1 MQKAIVWFRAGLGM
15 QALLAG
21 LAIVLA
27 LIYRRKDNR
36 GRMLLLARLLSWG
49 MAAVMI
55 VNVVMIAGL
64 LLTMRQFGLNHS
76 RLFVVNLVVIGLMGV
91 LEMALLLG
99 FGFCYRQLLR
109 MAVSGDRSPVLV
121 KKCCQGNQLLAGFC
135 AMRLIEPLIQAA
147 VIQFFPI
154 TEIDALAFS
163 SINLN
168 FEFPSLPLLDWG
180 LLLIVALILE
190 AFLKRHIPM
199 SSECLSREEEGEE
212 SLG

>member
-1 MQKAIVWFRAGLGM
+1 MQNAIVWFRAGLGM

-36 GRMLLLARLLSWG
+36 GRVLLLARLLSWG

-64 LLTMRQFGLNHS
+64 LLTMRQFGLSHS

-109 MAVSGDRSPVLV
+109 MAASGDRSPVLV
-121 KKCCQGNQLLAGFC
+121 KKCCQGNRLLAGFC
-135 AMRLIEPLIQAA
+135 AVRLIEPLIQAA
-147 VIQFFPI
+147 VIQFFP
-154 TEIDALAFS
+154 

-199 SSECLSREEEGEE
+199 SSERLSCEDEEEE
-212 SLG
+212 SRG